1 MTPIVAALRDPPET
15 LSWTIAQWEL
25 LVRQARSADLLS
37 RLAALLQ
44 QRGLLDQ
51 VPAAPR
57 THLLAARTVGEA
69 QEEAVHREVSQVRK
83 ALTRIG
89 VEIVLLKGAAYL
101 YAGLPAAQGRV
112 FSDIDFLVPRAALPQ
127 VEAALMLHGWA
138 TTHHEPYDQRY
149 YREWMHELPPMQHVT
164 RQTVLD
170 VHHAIVPLTA
180 RLKPDSAKLLAA
192 ARPVPERPGLK
203 VLAPEDMVLH
213 SAAHLFLN
221 EELSHGLRDLVDLDS
236 LLRHFGG
243 EQGFWTSLPA
253 RAVELDLERPLRFAL
268 RYSNRMLGTPVPTD
282 ALSASVSPWMDALFL
297 RALQPDHP
305 TAGDGFTPVA
315 RWLLYVR
322 AHWLRLPPGRL
333 AYHLA
338 VKALRKQRERAKPE
352 QPAPAAR

>member
-1 MTPIVAALRDPPET
+1 VTPLVQALRDPAAT
-15 LSWTIAQWEL
+15 LSWTPAQWEL
-25 LVRQARSADLLS
+25 LIRQARSADLLS
-37 RLAALLQ
+37 RLALRLQ
-44 QRGLLDQ
+44 ELRSLEK
-51 VPAAPR
+51 VPVPPR
-57 THLLAARTVGEA
+57 AHLLAARTVWHA
-69 QEEAVHREVSQVRK
+69 QEEAVHREVGQVRK
-83 ALTRIG
+83 ALAPTG
-89 VEIVLLKGAAYL
+89 VDIILLKGAAYL
-101 YAGLPAAQGRV
+101 YAGLPAAHGRT
-112 FSDIDFLVPRAALPQ
+112 FSDIDILVPRAVLPQ

-138 TTHHEPYDQRY
+138 TTHHDPYDQRY

-180 RLKPDSAKLLAA
+180 RLKPDSAKLFAA
-192 ARPVPERPGLK
+192 ARPVPEHSGLK
-203 VLAPEDMVLH
+203 VLAPADMVLH

-236 LLRHFGG
+236 LLRHFSG
-243 EQGFWTSLPA
+243 EQRFWTLLHT
-253 RAVELDLERPLRFAL
+253 RAVEMDLERPLRYAL
-268 RYSNRMLGTPVPTD
+268 RYSNRILGTPVPAD
-282 ALSASVSPWMDALFL
+282 DLSASVSPWMDALFL

>member
-149 YREWMHELPPMQHVT
+149 YREWMHELP
-164 RQTVLD
+164 
-170 VHHAIVPLTA
+170 
-180 RLKPDSAKLLAA
+180 
-192 ARPVPERPGLK
+192 
-203 VLAPEDMVLH
+203 
-213 SAAHLFLN
+213 
-221 EELSHGLRDLVDLDS
+221 
-236 LLRHFGG
+236 
-243 EQGFWTSLPA
+243 
-253 RAVELDLERPLRFAL
+253 
-268 RYSNRMLGTPVPTD
+268 
-282 ALSASVSPWMDALFL
+282 
-297 RALQPDHP
+297 
-305 TAGDGFTPVA
+305 
-315 RWLLYVR
+315 
-322 AHWLRLPPGRL
+322 
-333 AYHLA
+333 
-338 VKALRKQRERAKPE
+338 
-352 QPAPAAR
+352 